1 MCRATGC
8 ASVPACA
15 RCCTAAHPGPGT
27 PATCSFVPAV
37 LFCFA
42 LLCCSIEIRAGS
54 QLYLKLQTSTLAA
67 QDTPSGPPQHARRT
81 CGRKRCYA
89 LYTQAAHLQ
98 PARASCKRED
108 GHGTLSRGGCEV
120 QRSSDHVV
128 CLAMM
133 PGLLAAAA
141 AALGAAARAR
151 LSPTLDVT
159 RVGCE
164 LQRPCM
170 CPSASPVGRQLLI
183 PSRDSAQLPSELLA
197 HQMPLHSRTSTL
209 TAHWSANGPVL
220 RDRATWRAT
229 GSIMWHTARLRSGT
243 LTPGEPA
250 LTFESPTAI
259 FSRSHDASHHSRKPR
274 HHPKLRIVPLSLLTP
289 AAGAYML
296 CVQRA
301 ANIGATLETLSFIPA
316 KEFEISRAYDVS
328 LEGT

>member
-1 MCRATGC
+1 
-8 ASVPACA
+8 
-15 RCCTAAHPGPGT
+15 
-27 PATCSFVPAV
+27 
-37 LFCFA
+37 
-42 LLCCSIEIRAGS
+42 
-54 QLYLKLQTSTLAA
+54 
-67 QDTPSGPPQHARRT
+67 
-81 CGRKRCYA
+81 
-89 LYTQAAHLQ
+89 
-98 PARASCKRED
+98 
-108 GHGTLSRGGCEV
+108 
-120 QRSSDHVV
+120 
-128 CLAMM
+128 
-133 PGLLAAAA
+133 
-141 AALGAAARAR
+141 
-151 LSPTLDVT
+151 
-159 RVGCE
+159 
-164 LQRPCM
+164 M